1 MSEYKL
7 TVTEAQLKLIWEA
20 LEEYE
25 RLRMGQ
31 FSDFVDD
38 IALNGYI
45 YDKSNPDNG
54 KLFDRY
60 IHRRNESNEVFE
72 VAYRIACPNTQFK
85 TEKMLIAE
93 DMWTVIR
100 HHLWMEKPASEREG
114 VYNTASYPPLHNGSE
129 PRIKIERTEP

>member
-38 IALNGYI
+38 IALNGYV
-45 YDKSNPDNG
+45 YDNSKPDND

-60 IHRRNESNEVFE
+60 IHRRNSGKEVFE
-72 VAYRIACPNTQFK
+72 VAYRIACPDTQLK

-100 HHLWMEKPASEREG
+100 HHLWMENPASEREG
-114 VYNTASYPPLHNGSE
+114 VYNTATNPPLHSGSE
-129 PRIKIERTEP
+129 PRIKIKEET